1 MIHSVF
7 LNVIAFVKEQAWNKK
22 TTRYMKYKHVK
33 KKKESKKIGDGMRSY
48 NQHKLCISFPSLK
61 IQG

>member
-7 LNVIAFVKEQAWNKK
+7 LNVKAFVKEQAWIKK
-22 TTRYMKYKHVK
+22 NYMKYKYVR
-33 KKKESKKIGDGMRSY
+33 KKKESQKIGDGMRSY
-48 NQHKLCISFPSLK
+48 NQHNLCISFPSLK

>member
-7 LNVIAFVKEQAWNKK
+7 LNVKAFVKEQAWIKK
-22 TTRYMKYKHVK
+22 TIYEIQTCE
-33 KKKESKKIGDGMRSY
+33 KKKESQKIGDGMRSY
-48 NQHKLCISFPSLK
+48 NQHNLCISFPSLK

>member
-7 LNVIAFVKEQAWNKK
+7 LNIKAFVKEQAWIKK

-33 KKKESKKIGDGMRSY
+33 KKK
-48 NQHKLCISFPSLK
+48 NLK
-61 IQG
+61 RLVMG